1 MAGAG
6 GDVPVPAG
14 WTGENLAFRYIEEGD
29 LPDICRML
37 AKDSVCEWLFFGPN
51 PVEVTKSYFAP
62 LVESIGE
69 ALARGSLPENPVFTL
84 RTKASGRF
92 VGQCALLGI
101 DFSSGAYLIGYQID
115 EPHWNRGYGTE
126 ACGFLVYYAFLVAG
140 AYRLNGDCAA
150 GHAGSRRVMEKC
162 GFVAEGCQRKYWHA
176 RGGFHDRLLFG
187 LLAEDLDTV
196 RLDALASSFAAISG

>member
-1 MAGAG
+1 MAGTRES
-6 GDVPVPAG
+6 VPLG
-14 WTGENLAFRYIEEGD
+14 WTGENLTFRFLEEGD
-29 LPDICRML
+29 LDEICRML

-51 PVEVTKSYFAP
+51 TEEVTMGYFMP
-62 LVESIGE
+62 LAEGIEE
-69 ALARGSLPENPVFTL
+69 ALGCGALPENPVFTL
-84 RTKASGRF
+84 RTKEDGRF

-101 DFSSGAYLIGYQID
+101 DFSPGAYLVGYQID

-126 ACGFLVYYAFLVAG
+126 ACEFLVCYAFLVAG

-162 GFVAEGCQRKYWHA
+162 GFAAEGCQRKYWHA

-187 LLAEDLDTV
+187 LLADDLDPS
-196 RLDALASSFAAISG
+196 RLLALASLFTTISG